1 MSALD
6 LMVADGF
13 PVTDHNVIVEARAE
27 LAALRAE
34 IEKLRRF
41 DQDHDDQVSA
51 FNQGWGAP
59 SWDAA
64 RDMGE
69 DAEMGYAWRHFA
81 TLRAEIDSW
90 RTFAARLAEHLHGWD
105 KGFPVPSEPDEQASY
120 RYSLLVR
127 ADVVYAQHARMRHAL
142 ERLRDGPWTLDDVRE
157 IAREALR
164 G

>member
-34 IEKLRRF
+34 I
-41 DQDHDDQVSA
+41 
-51 FNQGWGAP
+51 
-59 SWDAA
+59 
-64 RDMGE
+64 
-69 DAEMGYAWRHFA
+69 
-81 TLRAEIDSW
+81 DSW

-105 KGFPVPSEPDEQASY
+105 KSFPVPSEPDEQASY
-120 RYSLLVR
+120 RYSLLSR
-127 ADVVYAQHARMRHAL
+127 ADVVSAQHARMRRAL
-142 ERLRDGPWTLDDVRE
+142 ERLRRGPWTPDDVRE